1 MLDKSELS
9 KKNSQITLEK
19 IDSKLN
25 SDSSPSSFSSHKS
38 SSKSTKI
45 CKSEVDEKST
55 FKLYYEG
62 NKNLLE
68 NEYPSMSKDDIKK
81 YLQKTWDNMN
91 TKKNWIAHDKGHM
104 YLKESSPDEDE
115 MSMKI
120 DTI

>member
-1 MLDKSELS
+1 MLHKSELS
-9 KKNSQITLEK
+9 KKNSQITHEK

-25 SDSSPSSFSSHKS
+25 SDSHKS
-38 SSKSTKI
+38 SFKSAKI
-45 CKSEVDEKST
+45 CKNEVDEKST

-104 YLKESSPDEDE
+104 HLKESSSDEDE
-115 MSMKI
+115 I
-120 DTI
+120 NED

>member
-1 MLDKSELS
+1 MLHNSELS
-9 KKNSQITLEK
+9 KKNSQITHEK
-19 IDSKLN
+19 IDSNLN

-38 SSKSTKI
+38 SFKSAKI
-45 CKSEVDEKST
+45 CKNEVDEKNT

-104 YLKESSPDEDE
+104 HLKESSPE
-115 MSMKI
+115 
-120 DTI
+120 